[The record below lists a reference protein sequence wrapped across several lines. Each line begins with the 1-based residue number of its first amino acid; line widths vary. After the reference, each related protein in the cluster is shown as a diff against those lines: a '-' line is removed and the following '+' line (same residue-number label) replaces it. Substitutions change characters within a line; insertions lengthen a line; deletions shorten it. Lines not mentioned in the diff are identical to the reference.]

1 MKLYSK
7 KQRWKK
13 ILLFSGIGIIGIIFW
28 LTSTLVSNVKR
39 SELEKIGLWSQAIK
53 KKAELVRLTNDAFE
67 ELAQN
72 ESENV
77 YLWARATKEF
87 QKSLNDFGLA
97 LEIIQNN
104 KNIPQIL
111 TNNENQYISHKNLEI
126 LDTFLSN
133 NPTPFLIDSIIHNW
147 SRQNAP
153 IEFNYF
159 ENRIQKIHYSNSPK
173 YFLLEKQR
181 DSLFNA
187 FSNLFIFK
195 YSFL

>member
-72 ESENV
+72 ESKRYTYGQE
-77 YLWARATKEF
+77 LP
-87 QKSLNDFGLA
+87 
-97 LEIIQNN
+97 
-104 KNIPQIL
+104 KNF
-111 TNNENQYISHKNLEI
+111 KN
-126 LDTFLSN
+126 
-133 NPTPFLIDSIIHNW
+133 H
-147 SRQNAP
+147 
-153 IEFNYF
+153 
-159 ENRIQKIHYSNSPK
+159 
-173 YFLLEKQR
+173 
-181 DSLFNA
+181 
-187 FSNLFIFK
+187 
-195 YSFL
+195 

>member
-104 KNIPQIL
+104 KNIPLIL

-126 LDTFLSN
+126 LDTFY
-133 NPTPFLIDSIIHNW
+133 PIILPH
-147 SRQNAP
+147 
-153 IEFNYF
+153 F
-159 ENRIQKIHYSNSPK
+159 
-173 YFLLEKQR
+173 
-181 DSLFNA
+181 
-187 FSNLFIFK
+187 
-195 YSFL
+195 